1 MTTTALIERRPPSA
15 WLIAGPTALL
25 ILGSLITLIDGLKE
39 LETIGSILLGM
50 STFMLFMAFRR
61 LLPAPS
67 DPLVDIIII
76 GELERRIDKEVE
88 SQEEN
93 RLMLE
98 ANERKL
104 LVLEERLKQEHE
116 AAEAMRRNTEEILR
130 TVLNKK

>member
-88 SQEEN
+88 NQEEN

-98 ANERKL
+98 ENERKL
-104 LVLEERLKQEHE
+104 LALEVRLKHEHE